1 MKLDDG
7 KIAAARR
14 ASGMTIDDAASIC
27 GLSRP
32 TYSMR
37 EQYAGDFRISEL
49 VSLRSAL
56 DKNGK
61 TLFDSAISTIFLP
74 SELR

>member
-1 MKLDDG
+1 MNLDDG

-14 ASGMTIDDAASIC
+14 ASGITIEDAAAIC

-32 TYSMR
+32 TYSTR
-37 EQYAGDFRISEL
+37 EQYVGDFRVSEL

-56 DKNGK
+56 DKNGQ

-74 SELR
+74 TELR